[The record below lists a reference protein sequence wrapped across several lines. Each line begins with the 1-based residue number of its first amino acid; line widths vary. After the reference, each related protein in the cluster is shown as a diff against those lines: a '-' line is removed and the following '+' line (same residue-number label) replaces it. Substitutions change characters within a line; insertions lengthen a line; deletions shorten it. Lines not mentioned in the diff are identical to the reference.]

1 MPPTPTPAFNI
12 TVNKKPV
19 PMTEHRVIGLEVKQ
33 AAIAAGI
40 DIELDFQLSIRRPH
54 GRLEVLD
61 DNETVTINKHSEF
74 RAVAPD
80 DNS

>member
-1 MPPTPTPAFNI
+1 MPPTFNI

-19 PMTEHRVIGLEVKQ
+19 PVDDHRMSGAQIKH
-33 AAIAAGI
+33 AAITAGVE
-40 DIELDFQLSIRRPH
+40 IEADFQLSVRK
-54 GRLEVLD
+54 GNGKFEVVD
-61 DNETVTINKHSEF
+61 DDEVVALNKNSEF